1 VSVVSTFLVM
11 GLVVLGFRAGRWV
24 AGKWKTRGRGWWRFW
39 RWGVWKWRSRLV
51 DVRRE
56 RDEERT
62 PMLVPGDRGGGV

>member
-1 VSVVSTFLVM
+1 L
-11 GLVVLGFRAGRWV
+11 
-24 AGKWKTRGRGWWRFW
+24 
-39 RWGVWKWRSRLV
+39 RLV